1 MGKYKKKVYK
11 NKYKWR
17 LENMKKTLKGLFS
30 KSKKFTTVVM
40 DGSNEETV
48 RIIRE
53 SMNIV
58 TEERYGEATCRSFS
72 NGHPTIK
79 VIDVYTTKKVYDK
92 IQRMIEDAYPDLC
105 VFDVPM

>member
-1 MGKYKKKVYK
+1 MT
-11 NKYKWR
+11 N
-17 LENMKKTLKGLFS
+17 ELKGLFS

-40 DGSNEETV
+40 DGSDEETV
-48 RIIRE
+48 RNIRE

-58 TEERYGEATCRSFS
+58 TKEKYGTATCRSLD

-79 VIDVYTTKKVYDK
+79 VIDVYTTTKVYNK
-92 IQRMIEDAYPDLC
+92 IQQMIENAYPGLC

>member
-1 MGKYKKKVYK
+1 
-11 NKYKWR
+11 
-17 LENMKKTLKGLFS
+17 MKEGLFS

-58 TEERYGEATCRSFS
+58 TEERYGEATCRSS
-72 NGHPTIK
+72 DNGNPTIK
-79 VIDVYTTKKVYDK
+79 VIDVITTKKIYNK
-92 IQRMIEDAYPDLC
+92 IQRMIENAYPGLC

>member
-1 MGKYKKKVYK
+1 MK
-11 NKYKWR
+11 ND
-17 LENMKKTLKGLFS
+17 LKGLFN

-48 RIIRE
+48 RIIME

-58 TEERYGEATCRSFS
+58 TEERYGKATCRSS
-72 NGHPTIK
+72 DNHNPSIK
-79 VIDVYTTKKVYDK
+79 VIDVYTTKKVYNK
-92 IQRMIEDAYPDLC
+92 IQKMIEDAYEGLC

>member
-1 MGKYKKKVYK
+1 MK
-11 NKYKWR
+11 N
-17 LENMKKTLKGLFS
+17 ELKGVFS

-40 DGSNEETV
+40 DGSDEETV

-58 TEERYGEATCRSFS
+58 TEEKYGAATCRSLD
-72 NGHPTIK
+72 GKHPSIK

-92 IQRMIEDAYPDLC
+92 IQRMIEDAYPGLC

>member
-1 MGKYKKKVYK
+1 MI
-11 NKYKWR
+11 
-17 LENMKKTLKGLFS
+17 KGLTS

-40 DGSNEETV
+40 DGSDEETV

-58 TEERYGEATCRSFS
+58 TKERYGEATCRSLN

-79 VIDVYTTKKVYDK
+79 VIDVYTTTKIYNK
-92 IQRMIEDAYPDLC
+92 IQRMIENAYPGLC

>member
-1 MGKYKKKVYK
+1 MI
-11 NKYKWR
+11 
-17 LENMKKTLKGLFS
+17 KGEFS

-40 DGSNEETV
+40 DGSDEETV
-48 RIIRE
+48 RIIKE

-58 TEERYGEATCRSFS
+58 IGERCGEATCRSL
-72 NGHPTIK
+72 GDRYPTIK

-92 IQRMIEDAYPDLC
+92 IQRMIENAYPGLC